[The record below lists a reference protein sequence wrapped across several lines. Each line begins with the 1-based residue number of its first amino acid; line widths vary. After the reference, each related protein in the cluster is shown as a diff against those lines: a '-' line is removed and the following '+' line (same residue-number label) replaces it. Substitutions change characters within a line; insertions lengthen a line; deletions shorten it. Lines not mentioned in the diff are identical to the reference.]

1 MSDAFRQ
8 PGADG
13 GLAGATPR
21 TGRQS
26 WRGGLRLTRA
36 SRSLRLVAG
45 LFVVL
50 VLAVGAV
57 AILHGG
63 SGPGRTAVTRAS
75 WVSYHDQAGWSAP
88 YPAGFHMEVSEQER
102 GLSIVEV
109 TLANFAAQ
117 PGVQVRVSRYSDH
130 VCAIP
135 PLDRFGRFP
144 ADGVA
149 FRLLTDDAP
158 PPDPLH
164 RYMTRLP
171 LSLASFRPSIPGRYS
186 DHLQRRDQRDPARWA
201 VSRRAAIIDLPD
213 LHRRR
218 GLHGDRLDRTP
229 CRA

>member
-1 MSDAFRQ
+1 M
-8 PGADG
+8 
-13 GLAGATPR
+13 
-21 TGRQS
+21 
-26 WRGGLRLTRA
+26 TRA

-75 WVSYHDQAGWSAP
+75 WVSYHDQAGWSVS

-117 PGVQVRVSRYSDH
+117 PGVQVRVSRYSGN
-130 VCAIP
+130 VRAIP

-149 FRLLTDDAP
+149 FRLLTDDAV

-171 LSLASFRPSIPGRYS
+171 LSLASFRPSILGPGIPITYNAATSETPRAGLYHGVPRS
-186 DHLQRRDQRDPARWA
+186 LIYPIYTDGVDYMAIVWIGRHAAPDQRTALARI
-201 VSRRAAIIDLPD
+201 VRSLTVPNP
-213 LHRRR
+213 
-218 GLHGDRLDRTP
+218 TKP
-229 CRA
+229 TFP